1 MRTAPA
7 SCQVALPEMR
17 RYRREMTYTLL
28 HGDDPGIESFRG
40 VFMKIRRALGTT
52 AFGINEVRMPPDSS
66 GMEHDE
72 RETGHEEVYL
82 VLDGSG
88 AFTVDGE
95 RVTVT
100 AGDYLLVGASATRQA
115 NSGAGGMR
123 FLVVGAQSKAA
134 YDGRESL

>member
-1 MRTAPA
+1 
-7 SCQVALPEMR
+7 
-17 RYRREMTYTLL
+17 MTYTLL

-52 AFGINEVRMPPDSS
+52 AFGINEVRMPSGAS

-72 RETGHEEVYL
+72 AETGHEEVYL

-95 RVTVT
+95 RVAVT
-100 AGDYLLVGASATRQA
+100 AGDYLLVGASANRQA
-115 NSGAGGMR
+115 HSGAEGMR
-123 FLVVGAQSKAA
+123 FLVVGAQPKGA